1 MDTSTK
7 VNNFVGWKNC
17 LSLHIPSTRDFS
29 RFSFFGLT
37 TAWWTLWRTLHSIK
51 LPKPCW
57 LSLHQ
62 QNRHKR
68 SSLSKPRV
76 QHLFNKGASSS
87 LPNVSNR
94 YLNPQRAGR
103 GSSRSYHVCCLINF
117 KQAKD
122 FPDPFPPPH
131 LPQPPTGFQ
140 QQSSREET
148 VFWLNKASRIVRQQ
162 IFCLF

>member
-87 LPNVSNR
+87 LPKFQIDTWIHNELGEVVLALTMCVVWSTSNKPKIS
-94 YLNPQRAGR
+94 LTL
-103 GSSRSYHVCCLINF
+103 SLLLIF
-117 KQAKD
+117 LS
-122 FPDPFPPPH
+122 P
-131 LPQPPTGFQ
+131 LLGFN
-140 QQSSREET
+140 
-148 VFWLNKASRIVRQQ
+148 NKVQEKK
-162 IFCLF
+162 LFFD

>member
-7 VNNFVGWKNC
+7 VNNFVGSRNC

-87 LPNVSNR
+87 LSKFPIDTWIHNELGEVVLALTMCVVWSTSNKPKIS
-94 YLNPQRAGR
+94 LTL
-103 GSSRSYHVCCLINF
+103 SLLLIF
-117 KQAKD
+117 LS
-122 FPDPFPPPH
+122 P
-131 LPQPPTGFQ
+131 LLGFN
-140 QQSSREET
+140 
-148 VFWLNKASRIVRQQ
+148 NKVQEKK
-162 IFCLF
+162 LFFD